1 MEGGKGWV
9 SPNIRETLANKAQD
23 AQWLLSVVADVSV
36 IPESTFEWLKGME
49 MRPGL
54 KYLTGLD
61 KKALSV
67 CGQFSAKCTNKD
79 RQEFFVVRDLQTAL
93 VGHRAIEGL
102 VWYRESLAW
111 HRTAYSR
118 STLTYS
124 KALVIWRVSTT
135 SDFAREPFLMHRP
148 HPGE

>member
-1 MEGGKGWV
+1 
-9 SPNIRETLANKAQD
+9 
-23 AQWLLSVVADVSV
+23 
-36 IPESTFEWLKGME
+36 
-49 MRPGL
+49 MRRAL

-79 RQEFFVVRDLQTAL
+79 RQIQEEFFVVRDLQTAL
-93 VGHRAIEGL
+93 VGRRAIEGL
-102 VWYRESLAW
+102 AWYRESIAW

-124 KALVIWRVSTT
+124 KALVIWKVSTT